1 MTSKSISR
9 MTNGLVIDYVNTLRT
24 LPKTFVS
31 KFLTISKALQ
41 RAKKREQG
49 KQLEE
54 LAQSFDTIK
63 PLDALTISDGLTLAA
78 DTIVRQIVNTGDENY
93 KMDQKLLD
101 ELLDKH
107 YVNTEGIFYILDFGD
122 LDNLITRI
130 LISENDPQRTNQAA
144 IFSTEY
150 NYIGAASRQFLDEDL
165 NLVIFAKTL
174 EERKDMIDYD
184 ELAQIF
190 NSLDDKDSG
199 FIDPIEIYAKLLEYG
214 FEEKNPTLVELFRR
228 LKENKIKSR
237 SKTKGI
243 DYETFKL
250 GAIGMHIKKPIETK
264 EDWKKVFNFFV
275 DDHEANT
282 ISIGNL
288 KRIMSFLEEEIP
300 NKELKKLMKWGTS
313 SGNDM
318 TFDEFYD
325 IMTVK
330 LPEEIDEKEVE
341 LK

>member
-9 MTNGLVIDYVNTLRT
+9 MTNGLVVDYVNTLRT

-63 PLDALTISDGLTLAA
+63 PLDALNMSDGLTLTA
-78 DTIVRQIVNTGDENY
+78 DSIVRQIVNTGDENY
-93 KMDQKLLD
+93 KMDQALLN
-101 ELLDKH
+101 ELIEKH
-107 YVNTEGIFYILDFGD
+107 FVKAEGIFYILDFGD

-130 LISENDPQRTNQAA
+130 LISESDPQRTNQAA

-150 NYIGAASRQFLDEDL
+150 KFIGAASRQFLDEDL
-165 NLVIFAKTL
+165 NLVILAKEL
-174 EERKDMIDYD
+174 EERKDIIDYD

-190 NSLDDKDSG
+190 NALDDKDSG
-199 FIDPIEIYAKLLEYG
+199 FIDPVEIYAKLLEYG
-214 FEEKNPTLVELFRR
+214 FEEKNPSLVELFRR

-250 GAIGMHIKKPIETK
+250 GAIGMHVKKPIETK
-264 EDWKKVFNFFV
+264 EDWKKVFGFFV
-275 DDHEANT
+275 DDAEAQT

-288 KRIMSFLEEEIP
+288 KRILSFLEEEIP
-300 NKELKKLMKWGTS
+300 NKEFKKLMKWGTS
-313 SGNDM
+313 SGTDM

-330 LPEEIDEKEVE
+330 LPEEIDE
-341 LK
+341 